1 MNGFLGVTLSSP
13 PQDKI
18 GGIQS
23 LRVRGE
29 AEVVTQI
36 AHHRSPGSL
45 DLFNQEVWQV
55 GSPALR
61 FGAPDKGHILPAALH
76 ERGSIALLGFQ
87 FSHTVYRTEL
97 HHVRKPLRCRRDS

>member
-1 MNGFLGVTLSSP
+1 MSGFLRVTLSSP

-18 GGIQS
+18 GGIQN
-23 LRVRGE
+23 LRVQGE

-45 DLFNQEVWQV
+45 DLFNEEVGQV

-61 FGAPDKGHILPAALH
+61 FRAPDKGHIFPAALH
-76 ERGSIALLGFQ
+76 ERGSIALLGSQ
-87 FSHTVYRTEL
+87 SSHTAYRTEL
-97 HHVRKPLRCRRDS
+97 HNVRQPPRRPADP